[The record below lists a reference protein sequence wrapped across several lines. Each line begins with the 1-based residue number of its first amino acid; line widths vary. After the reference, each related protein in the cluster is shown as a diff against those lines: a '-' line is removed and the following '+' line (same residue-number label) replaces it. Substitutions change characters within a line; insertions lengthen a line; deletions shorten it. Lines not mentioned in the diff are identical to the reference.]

1 MSYLRVRNLNK
12 SFNGK
17 EVLKGIN
24 IDVLDGEFLCL
35 LGPSGCGKTT
45 LLRLIAGLT
54 DLDEGAI
61 YLNERNITHLDP
73 SKREFGIVFQSYAL
87 FPNMTVYRNIEF
99 ALQQKGIKK
108 SEIKEK
114 IAEVLETV
122 GLSEEVN
129 RYPRELSGGQQ
140 QRVAIARAIV
150 VKPKFLL
157 LDEPMSAL
165 DAKVRVKL
173 RNDIKRLQREFKIT
187 TIMVTHDQ
195 EEAMSIADRIV
206 VLNKGEVMQVGTP
219 EQIYKAPENLFT
231 AQFIGESNLVKLSD
245 KTCTVRPED
254 IYLYNNFLGENRGVI
269 NDIEFK
275 GSFMSVSIK
284 TGDPSFED
292 KVLSYVGTRQ
302 WEKLELS
309 VGDRVSF
316 DLNINGSLENERYRR
331 A

>member
-99 ALQQKGIKK
+99 ALAQKGIKK

-129 RYPRELSGGQQ
+129 KYPRELSGGQQ

-219 EQIYKAPENLFT
+219 EQIYKAPENLFI

-316 DLNINGSLENERYRR
+316 DMNINGSLENERYRR